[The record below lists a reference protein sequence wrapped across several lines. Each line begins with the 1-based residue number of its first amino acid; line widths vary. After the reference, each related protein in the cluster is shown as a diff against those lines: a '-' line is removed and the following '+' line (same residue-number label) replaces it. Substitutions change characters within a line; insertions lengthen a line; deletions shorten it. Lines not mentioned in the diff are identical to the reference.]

1 MKAMILAAGLG
12 TRLKPYTTERPKALV
27 EVEGRPL
34 IAFILEKLVASGIN
48 EVVVN
53 VHHFADMIEEY
64 LAKNNFGIKI
74 HISDERNRLLETGG
88 GLLKAMP
95 FLNGEESFLVHNV
108 DILSDIDLRKLI
120 EYHYQSEALATL
132 AVGKRESSRHFLFN
146 EAMQLIGW
154 RNNLTGKEIITTK
167 DIGCITP
174 FAFAGIHVINPDFFR
189 LVHSSGP
196 FSIVDAYLSL
206 CNNNLIN
213 GYNASNCFVV
223 DVGKPNN
230 IEKATEFAKK
240 LNLSG
245 TN

>member
-12 TRLKPYTTERPKALV
+12 TRLKPFTTERPKALV
-27 EVEGRPL
+27 EVEGKPL
-34 IAFILEKLVASGIN
+34 IAYTLEKFIAAGIN

-64 LAKNNFGIKI
+64 LAKNNFGVKI

-88 GLLKAMP
+88 GIIKAMP

-108 DILSDIDLRKLI
+108 DILSNIDLRKLI
-120 EYHYQSEALATL
+120 EFHYQSCALVTL
-132 AVGKRESSRHFLFN
+132 AVGKRESSRHFLFDN
-146 EAMQLIGW
+146 SMRLSGW
-154 RNNLTGKEIITTK
+154 RNNLTGKEIITAK
-167 DIGCITP
+167 DRKDITP
-174 FAFAGIHVINPDFFR
+174 FAFAGIHIINPNFFQ
-189 LVHSSGP
+189 LVHSHGP

-213 GYNASNCFVV
+213 GYDASSNFVV

-230 IEKATEFAKK
+230 IEIATEFAKK
-240 LNLSG
+240 LNLQG
-245 TN
+245 A